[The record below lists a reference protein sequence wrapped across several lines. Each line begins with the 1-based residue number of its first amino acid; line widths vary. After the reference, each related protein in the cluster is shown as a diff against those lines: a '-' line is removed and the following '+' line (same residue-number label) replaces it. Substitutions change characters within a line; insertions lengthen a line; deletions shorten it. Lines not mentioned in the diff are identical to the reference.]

1 MHLALEPFTPP
12 SPPNVRLEA
21 LCNAGA
27 VALVAI
33 DPKDGRRRSTTT
45 GGDWREPET
54 AELPIP
60 AVTTSREHGTLL
72 QKWASEGKRLK
83 LVVESRFY
91 QAPAHNVV
99 ASIPGAQW
107 PEERLMLGGH
117 HDTVYGAPGGN
128 DNASGTIAVLE
139 TARVLAGL
147 KSAARCRAGDEP
159 VLCDVQRRGADLSGI
174 D

>member
-1 MHLALEPFTPP
+1 MCGSKRYATPA
-12 SPPNVRLEA
+12 RWQ
-21 LCNAGA
+21 
-27 VALVAI
+27 LVAI
-33 DPKDGRRRSTTT
+33 DPKDGRRVEYHN

-60 AVTTSREHGTLL
+60 AVTTSREHGALL
-72 QKWASEGKRLK
+72 QKWANESKRLK
-83 LVVESRFY
+83 LTVESRFY

-99 ASIPGAQW
+99 ASIPGARW
-107 PEERLMLGGH
+107 PGERLMLGGH

-147 KSAARCRAGDEP
+147 KAALGDRAGDEP
-159 VLCDVQRRGADLSGI
+159 VLCDVQRRGAGLSGI